1 MDACIPVMDIM
12 DAQFTYHY
20 DQPDGWIDDVCM
32 LLCDEEMEFLP
43 GAMMMTVAEISVS

>member
-1 MDACIPVMDIM
+1 MHACNG
-12 DAQFTYHY
+12 YHGC
-20 DQPDGWIDDVCM
+20 DKLLTTTTSLMDGWMDDVCM